1 MANGKITKEL
11 KELGLKIN
19 GVEPNGD
26 TTSELINSIA
36 DDYTGGS
43 STGVYVCDF
52 LENSDHVEL
61 TEEQMNEFISNIT
74 NPNVISKF
82 SSIAGSGVNI
92 SIIAVDVEVGE
103 VAEDILFYNCVC
115 YFNNYLYT
123 VDLDVHAKELYT
135 NQP

>member
-1 MANGKITKEL
+1 MSFYLNGTKVMS
-11 KELGLKIN
+11 LGQGN
-19 GVEPNGD
+19 SGGNE
-26 TTSELINSIA
+26 TSI
-36 DDYTGGS
+36 
-43 STGVYVCDF
+43 YVCDF

-103 VAEDILFYNCVC
+103 TEEDILFYNCVC
-115 YFNNYLYT
+115 YFNHYLYT
-123 VDLDVHAKELYT
+123 VDLDVNTKELYT